1 MRLCLADIPTVAA
14 HEKLEASDMT
24 REHIHPNE
32 KQSESLHSAL
42 VDSFDEFAPPI
53 NFSRQQIETETEARV
68 TRMLPGGAPDQETAD
83 LMAELDRLQTW
94 TTLLMCRQVPMAR
107 EAYDLVQRT
116 RCFIVERL
124 YSGAHEHR
132 KDRDEG

>member
-53 NFSRQQIETETEARV
+53 NFSRQQIEAETEARIV
-68 TRMLPGGAPDQETAD
+68 AWLRDKEGAW
-83 LMAELDRLQTW
+83 RYWSRHLQDVGSAHMPQA
-94 TTLLMCRQVPMAR
+94 LASAL
-107 EAYDLVQRT
+107 
-116 RCFIVERL
+116 ER
-124 YSGAHEHR
+124 GEHR